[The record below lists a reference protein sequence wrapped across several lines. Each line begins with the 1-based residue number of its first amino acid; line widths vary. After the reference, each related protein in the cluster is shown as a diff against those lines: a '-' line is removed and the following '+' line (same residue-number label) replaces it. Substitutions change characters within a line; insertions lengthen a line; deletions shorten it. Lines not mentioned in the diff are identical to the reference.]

1 MTDVAKKTDTV
12 SLIVDG
18 IEVTAEKGELVI
30 RVAERMGIAI
40 PRFCDHPLLAPA
52 GACRQCLVEVEGQ
65 RKPVASCTQTVAE
78 GMVVKTQLTSPVAA
92 KAQGGVMELLLANH
106 PLDCPTCD
114 KGGECPL
121 QNQAMTNGRVDSRFH
136 EHKREYEKPIH
147 ISSQVLLDRERC
159 ILCQRCTR
167 FSEEIAGD
175 KFIDLMDRS
184 SGEQINVYRDDFFGG
199 EGFGDGQVGDGEGD
213 VPFNSYF
220 SGNTIQICPVGAL
233 TGEQYRFRA
242 RPFDLVS
249 SPTACEHCSAGCSM
263 RADHRR
269 GKVLR
274 RLAGDDAAVNEE
286 WNCDKGRWG
295 FRYATANDRI
305 TTPQLRD
312 PATGELREV
321 SWSEALLAAAEG
333 LKAAK
338 GKGVGV
344 LTGGRLT
351 VEDAYAYAK
360 FARVALG
367 TNDIDFRARP
377 LSTEEADFLA
387 SSVAGVSDVTYEDV
401 ENAPAAVLVGLEPE
415 EECPI
420 LFLRLR
426 KGHGKGK
433 LKVTAVAP
441 YLSRGFEK
449 LGATLVAAVPGDEG
463 RLLAEDPAVAAAL
476 AAPGALL
483 IVGERLA
490 SVPGGLSAAAA
501 LAART
506 GARLAWVPRRAGD
519 RGAVDAGCLP
529 NLMPGG
535 RPVTDP
541 AARAELS
548 LAWEVEAG
556 ALPSAIGRDTD
567 GIVAAAADGTLGGL
581 LVAGVDPGDL
591 ADPRLAE
598 QALDNVGFVVSLEMR
613 QSAVTRRADVVLPI
627 APAAEKSGTFMDW
640 EGRLRSFETVL
651 PSTAMTDGRVLEAIA
666 ALMDVVLRT
675 GDVMTIRRE
684 LGAMPASNS
693 ARAELSSVPSA
704 ALPEPGAG
712 EAVLATWHHL
722 IDEGTLLDGDTV
734 LAGTARLPVARI
746 GKDVA
751 DALGVADGDA
761 VTVSTDRGGVTLPAA
776 ITDLPPQVVWLP
788 TNSPGSALRR
798 SLGVTSG
805 AVVRLSAGKPGPIL
819 AEGANKA

>member
-1 MTDVAKKTDTV
+1 M
-12 SLIVDG
+12 S
-18 IEVTAEKGELVI
+18 
-30 RVAERMGIAI
+30 
-40 PRFCDHPLLAPA
+40 
-52 GACRQCLVEVEGQ
+52 
-65 RKPVASCTQTVAE
+65 
-78 GMVVKTQLTSPVAA
+78 
-92 KAQGGVMELLLANH
+92 
-106 PLDCPTCD
+106 
-114 KGGECPL
+114 
-121 QNQAMTNGRVDSRFH
+121 NGRTDSRFH

-199 EGFGDGQVGDGEGD
+199 EGTGDGQVGEGAGD
-213 VPFNSYF
+213 VAFNSYF

-249 SPTACEHCSAGCSM
+249 TPTACEHCAAGCSM

-295 FRYATANDRI
+295 FRYSTASNRI
-305 TTPQLRD
+305 TSPQIRD
-312 PATGELREV
+312 AKTGELHEA

-333 LKAAK
+333 LTAAK
-338 GKGVGV
+338 GNGGVGV

-377 LSTEEADFLA
+377 LSAEEAGFLA
-387 SSVAGVSDVTYEDV
+387 SNVAGASDVTYDDV
-401 ENAPAAVLVGLEPE
+401 ENAPAAVIVGLEPE

-426 KGHGKGK
+426 KGHNKGK
-433 LKVTAVAP
+433 VQVTAVAP
-441 YLSRGFEK
+441 FLTRGFGK
-449 LGATLVAAVPGDEG
+449 LGAALVEAVPGDEA
-463 RLLAEDPAVAAAL
+463 RLLSTNSEIAAAL
-476 AAPGALL
+476 RQPGALL

-490 SVPGGLSAAAA
+490 SVPGGLSAAAG

-519 RGAVDAGCLP
+519 RGAIDAGCLP
-529 NLMPGG
+529 NLLPGG
-535 RPVTDP
+535 RPVAD
-541 AARAELS
+541 ASARAELS
-548 LAWEVEAG
+548 TAWQLENG
-556 ALPSAIGRDTD
+556 ALPGTAGRDTD
-567 GIVAAAADGTLGGL
+567 AIIAAAADRTLGGL
-581 LVAGVDPGDL
+581 LVAGVDPADL

-598 QALDNVGFVVSLEMR
+598 QALDNAGFVVSLELR
-613 QSAVTRRADVVLPI
+613 ESAVTRRADVVLPI

-640 EGRLRSFETVL
+640 EGRLRSFDTVL
-651 PSTAMTDGRVLEAIA
+651 PTTAMTDGRVLEAIA
-666 ALMDVVLRT
+666 ALMNVTLGT
-675 GDVMTIRRE
+675 GDVNTIRRE
-684 LGAMPASNS
+684 LGSMPASRS
-693 ARAELSSVPSA
+693 ARPLVPTVAAA
-704 ALPEPGAG
+704 ALPKPGEH

-722 IDEGTLLDGDTV
+722 IDQGSMLDGDEV
-734 LAGTARLPVARI
+734 LAGTARLPQVRI
-746 GKDVA
+746 GKDLA
-751 DALGVADGDA
+751 ESLGVADGDV
-761 VTVSTDRGGVTLPAA
+761 VTVSTDRGGITLPAA
-776 ITDLPPQVVWLP
+776 ITNLPSQVVWLP
-788 TNSPGSALRR
+788 TNSPGSSLRR

-805 AVVRLSAGKPGPIL
+805 AVVRLSAGRPGPIL
-819 AEGANKA
+819 AEGVNA